1 MREELPIG
9 AWADLA
15 RRLDEQGT
23 VVAWAQTRPALAGV
37 RSADDLLQRWYEPD
51 VKHEVAAALVWLAAA
66 DGGDD
71 ADAVMVLV
79 HLAAGVVWRLTRNLG
94 DLCPDITV
102 LAVGELV
109 AQIRGY
115 RWRTRPGSLM
125 TALYFDTRRALLAEL
140 QREREIPIGLLR
152 DSSDDVANEPEL
164 DLLDLLTWAVRSRVI
179 DALDARMVLEVA
191 QESAPSR
198 CTVVA
203 QRHGISTRRLLQ
215 RRTRALSALRSVAPK
230 YLAEIA

>member
-15 RRLDEQGT
+15 RRLDEHRT
-23 VVAWAQTRPALAGV
+23 VVAWAQARPALAGL
-37 RSADDLLQRWYEPD
+37 RSADDLLQRWRAGD
-51 VKHEVAAALVWLAAA
+51 GKHEVAAALVWLAAA

-71 ADAVMVLV
+71 ADAVMVLL
-79 HLAAGVVWRLTRNLG
+79 HFAEGVVWRLVRSLG
-94 DLCPDITV
+94 DLCPDIAV

-115 RWRTRPGSLM
+115 RWRTRPGSLL
-125 TALYFDTRRALLAEL
+125 TALYYDTRRALLADL
-140 QREREIPIGLLR
+140 QPREIPMGLMR
-152 DSSDDVANEPEL
+152 DSSGDVADEPEL
-164 DLLDLLTWAVRSRVI
+164 DLLDLLTWAVRSRAI

-203 QRHGISTRRLLQ
+203 LRHGISTRRLLQ
-215 RRTRALSALRSVAPK
+215 RRTRALNALRSVAPK